1 MEKKMKTLTDLFEK
15 YKSIITYVFFGGL
28 TTAVNV
34 TVYYICYDITEI
46 DNIPSTVIAW
56 VAAVAFAFVTNKL
69 FVFESKSWR
78 AKKAVKEAVNFVLCR
93 VGTGIIET
101 ALMYIFVDR
110 LEFNGTATKLAVN
123 IIVIVLNY
131 IASKLFIFA
140 AKKSQL

>member
-1 MEKKMKTLTDLFEK
+1 MKALIELFKK

-34 TVYYICYDITEI
+34 VVYYICYDIAGI
-46 DNIPSTVIAW
+46 YNVPSTVIAW

-93 VGTGIIET
+93 VGTGIIEI

-110 LEFNGTATKLAVN
+110 LEFNGTVTKLAVN

-140 AKKSQL
+140 ANKN